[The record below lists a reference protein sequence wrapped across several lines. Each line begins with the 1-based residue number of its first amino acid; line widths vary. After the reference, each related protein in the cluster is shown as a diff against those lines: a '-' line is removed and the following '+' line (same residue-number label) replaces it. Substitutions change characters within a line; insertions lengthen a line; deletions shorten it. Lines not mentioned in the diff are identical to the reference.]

1 MHLANKKGICVNKGK
16 AGLEIPPVLS
26 EPLCFPILDLIT
38 MPWGFPFF
46 CLSLLLSWD
55 LLKAESLRIRCY
67 VSVPHTV
74 FVRVHAQ

>member
-1 MHLANKKGICVNKGK
+1 MHLAYKKGIGVNKGK
-16 AGLEIPPVLS
+16 AGLEGPSVLP

-38 MPWGFPFF
+38 PPWNFPFF

-55 LLKAESLRIRCY
+55 LLKAESLPIHCC

-74 FVRVHAQ
+74 LVRVHAQ